1 MTRNKNIAK
10 KYDSDIKL
18 DPKMSTTGPTKEA
31 EEARKI

>member
-18 DPKMSTTGPTKEA
+18 DPKNVHNRSNQGGRRGA
-31 EEARKI
+31 